1 MKGPIRGW
9 TVWRSRVWLDPMNAI
24 SPFLRLCLRSLFQ
37 VAWAGAWACG
47 AVAQTD
53 AATAPAAPVLK
64 PSSLLPPLLP
74 PQSRVALPLF
84 IQADHVSGRPDLD
97 LLLLGNVQ
105 LRRADTLIRAERID
119 YFQPTDTARARG
131 RVRINQ
137 AGNVFEGPD
146 LDLKI
151 ESFEGSISEPRYQL
165 LRSQG
170 HGQARRVDFLSEKR
184 AVIHQGNYTSCA
196 RKPGPSWMPDWLIS
210 ADKLTLDS
218 ESGDAE
224 VQNGALYFKDTA
236 VVRVPSFSFPM
247 TSQRRSGFLPP
258 TIETNSVDG
267 LTYSQPYYWNLAP
280 NRDVLI
286 TPRLMSS
293 RGLNLSTEF
302 RYLESVL
309 PPVQGTAK
317 LDLMPDDRLTGNTR
331 WGAAWQH
338 QGQLD
343 TRSARLGP
351 MNLGL
356 NISRVSDDNYWKD
369 FPRNNVNGALRLLP
383 ADATLGYARGGLT
396 SQLRTL
402 RWQTLQDA
410 SAPITP
416 PYDLVP
422 KLGAQYRWAY
432 PSGLDVV
439 LLGEM
444 TRFQSNREFLGLS
457 NENGQRMV
465 SQVQAAQSWITPYGS
480 VTPKLMLHAR
490 SYQFDQT
497 LAATGVRSA
506 SVVIPSYS
514 VDAGAVF
521 ERPTQLFAKD
531 WVQTLEPRIFYV
543 NTPFKDQNSLPNYD
557 SASYD
562 FNIATIFTENAFTG
576 YDRISDSHQVTT
588 GATSRFL
595 DPRSGA
601 ERARLVLAQ
610 RYRLRAQEVV
620 LPGGTAA
627 TEQLSDTLAG
637 TQFQLANAWSLD
649 SALQYSPD
657 AMRFVRS
664 TVAGRYR
671 PGPYRVLNLAY
682 RYKADAVGAA
692 GGEFV
697 DTSWQWPLQ
706 NLLSGGGSADSDL
719 GAAPGRWYT
728 VGRLNYNQQESRLVD
743 ALMGLEYDAG
753 CWLTRIA
760 LDRYQLTADRSV
772 QRVMFQMEFSGMS
785 RVGSNITGV
794 FKDYVPRY
802 QNLRDYGGF
811 PSRFGQ
817 YE

>member
-1 MKGPIRGW
+1 
-9 TVWRSRVWLDPMNAI
+9 MNAI
-24 SPFLRLCLRSLFQ
+24 PSFITHCLRTTAIGGVGLFC
-37 VAWAGAWACG
+37 VTL
-47 AVAQTD
+47 AVAQT
-53 AATAPAAPVLK
+53 AAAPAPGAPVLK

-74 PQSRVALPLF
+74 AQGRVALPLF
-84 IQADHVSGRPDLD
+84 IQADQISGRPDLD

-119 YFQPTDTARARG
+119 YFQPTDLARARG
-131 RVRINQ
+131 NVRINQ

-151 ESFEGSISEPRYQL
+151 ESFEGSITAPSYQL

-184 AVIHQGNYTSCA
+184 AVIHQGDYTTCA
-196 RKPGPSWMPDWLIS
+196 RKPGPSWLPDWLIR
-210 ADKLTLDS
+210 ADQLTLDS
-218 ESGDAE
+218 DTGDAE
-224 VQNGALYFKDTA
+224 VKNGALYFKDTA
-236 VVRVPSFSFPM
+236 VVRVPSFAFPM
-247 TSQRRSGFLPP
+247 TSQRRSGLLPP

-286 TPRLMSS
+286 TPRLMTS

-302 RYLESVL
+302 RYLESVS

-317 LDLMPDDRLTGNTR
+317 LDLMPDDRLTGTTR
-331 WGAAWQH
+331 WGTSLVH
-338 QGQLD
+338 QGMLD

-351 MNLGL
+351 MQLGL

-383 ADATLGYARGGLT
+383 ADAALGYTSGGFT

-410 SAPITP
+410 TTPITP
-416 PYDLVP
+416 PYDMVP
-422 KLGAQYRWAY
+422 KVGGQYRWAY

-465 SQVQAAQSWITPYGS
+465 SQALVAQSWITPYGS

-490 SYQFDQT
+490 SYQFDQA
-497 LAATGVRSA
+497 LAATGSRSA
-506 SVVIPSYS
+506 SVVIPGYS

-521 ERPTQLFAKD
+521 ERPTQLLAKD

-543 NTPFKDQNSLPNYD
+543 NTPYKDQNSLPNYD

-595 DPRSGA
+595 DPQSGA
-601 ERARLVLAQ
+601 ERARVVLAQ
-610 RYRLRAQEVV
+610 RYRLRPQEVV

-637 TQFQLANAWSLD
+637 TNLQLANAWSVD

-657 AMRFVRS
+657 AMRMVRS
-664 TVAGRYR
+664 TVGGRYR

-682 RYKADAVGAA
+682 KFKADAVGAA

-706 NLLSGGGSADSDL
+706 NLLSAGGSADNAL
-719 GAAPGRWYT
+719 GSSEGRWYT

-743 ALMGLEYDAG
+743 ALVGLEYDAG

-760 LDRYQLTADRSV
+760 LDRYQLTAERSV

-802 QNLRDYGGF
+802 QNLRDNGGF

>member
-1 MKGPIRGW
+1 
-9 TVWRSRVWLDPMNAI
+9 MNAI
-24 SPFLRLCLRSLFQ
+24 PPFLHLCLRTLFQ
-37 VAWAGAWACG
+37 AAWAGVWVSG

-53 AATAPAAPVLK
+53 AASAPGAPVLK

-105 LRRADTLIRAERID
+105 LRRADTLIQAERID

-218 ESGDAE
+218 ETGDAE

-267 LTYSQPYYWNLAP
+267 LTYSQPYYWDLAP

-286 TPRLMSS
+286 TPRLMST

-317 LDLMPDDRLTGNTR
+317 LDLMPDDRLTGKTR
-331 WGAAWQH
+331 WGTAWQH

-396 SQLRTL
+396 SQFRTL

-410 SAPITP
+410 SSPITP
-416 PYDLVP
+416 PYDMVP

-465 SQVQAAQSWITPYGS
+465 SQAQVAQSWITPYGS

-588 GATSRFL
+588 GATSRFI

-610 RYRLRAQEVV
+610 RYRLRSQEVV

-637 TQFQLANAWSLD
+637 TNLQLANAWSLD

-706 NLLSGGGSADSDL
+706 HLLSGGGSADSDL

-743 ALMGLEYDAG
+743 ALVGLEYDAG

-802 QNLRDYGGF
+802 QNLRDNGGF

>member
-1 MKGPIRGW
+1 
-9 TVWRSRVWLDPMNAI
+9 MNAI
-24 SPFLRLCLRSLFQ
+24 PPFLHLCLRTLFQ
-37 VAWAGAWACG
+37 AAWAGVWVSG

-53 AATAPAAPVLK
+53 AASAPGAPVLK

-105 LRRADTLIRAERID
+105 LRRADTLIQAERID

-218 ESGDAE
+218 ETGDAE

-286 TPRLMSS
+286 TPRLMST

-317 LDLMPDDRLTGNTR
+317 LDLMPDDRLTGKTR
-331 WGAAWQH
+331 WGTAWQH

-396 SQLRTL
+396 SQFRTL

-410 SAPITP
+410 SSPITP
-416 PYDLVP
+416 PYDMVP

-465 SQVQAAQSWITPYGS
+465 SQAQVAQSWITPYGS

-543 NTPFKDQNSLPNYD
+543 NTPFKDQNNLPNYD

-588 GATSRFL
+588 GATSRFI

-610 RYRLRAQEVV
+610 RYRLRSQEVV

-637 TQFQLANAWSLD
+637 TNLQLANAWSLD

-706 NLLSGGGSADSDL
+706 HLLSGGGSADSDL

-743 ALMGLEYDAG
+743 ALVGLEYDAG

-802 QNLRDYGGF
+802 QNLRDNGGF

>member
-1 MKGPIRGW
+1 
-9 TVWRSRVWLDPMNAI
+9 MNAI
-24 SPFLRLCLRSLFQ
+24 PPFLHLCLRTLFQ
-37 VAWAGAWACG
+37 AAWAGVWVSG

-53 AATAPAAPVLK
+53 AASAPGAPVLK

-105 LRRADTLIRAERID
+105 LRRADTLIQAERID

-218 ESGDAE
+218 ETGDAE

-286 TPRLMSS
+286 TPRLMST

-317 LDLMPDDRLTGNTR
+317 LDLMPDDRLTGKTR
-331 WGAAWQH
+331 WGTAWQH

-396 SQLRTL
+396 SQFRTL

-410 SAPITP
+410 SSPITP
-416 PYDLVP
+416 PYDMVP

-439 LLGEM
+439 LLSEM

-465 SQVQAAQSWITPYGS
+465 SQAQVAQSWITPYGS

-543 NTPFKDQNSLPNYD
+543 NTPFKDQNNLPNYD

-588 GATSRFL
+588 GATSRFI

-610 RYRLRAQEVV
+610 RYRLRSQEVV

-637 TQFQLANAWSLD
+637 TNLQLANAWSLD

-706 NLLSGGGSADSDL
+706 HLLSGGGSADSDL

-743 ALMGLEYDAG
+743 ALVGLEYDAG

-802 QNLRDYGGF
+802 QNLRDNGGF

>member
-1 MKGPIRGW
+1 
-9 TVWRSRVWLDPMNAI
+9 MNAI
-24 SPFLRLCLRSLFQ
+24 PPFLHLCLRTLFQ
-37 VAWAGAWACG
+37 AAWAGVWVSG

-53 AATAPAAPVLK
+53 AASAPGAPVLK

-105 LRRADTLIRAERID
+105 LRRADTLIQAERID

-218 ESGDAE
+218 ETGDAE

-286 TPRLMSS
+286 TPRLMST

-317 LDLMPDDRLTGNTR
+317 LDLMPDDRLTGKTR
-331 WGAAWQH
+331 WGTAWQH

-396 SQLRTL
+396 SQFRTL

-410 SAPITP
+410 SSPITP
-416 PYDLVP
+416 PYDMVP

-465 SQVQAAQSWITPYGS
+465 SQAQVAQSWITPYGS

-588 GATSRFL
+588 GATSRFI

-610 RYRLRAQEVV
+610 RYRLRSQEVV

-637 TQFQLANAWSLD
+637 TNLQLANAWSLD

-706 NLLSGGGSADSDL
+706 HLLSGGGSADSDL

-743 ALMGLEYDAG
+743 ALVGLEYDAG

-802 QNLRDYGGF
+802 QNLRDNGGF

>member
-1 MKGPIRGW
+1 
-9 TVWRSRVWLDPMNAI
+9 MNAI
-24 SPFLRLCLRSLFQ
+24 PPFLHLCLRTLFQ
-37 VAWAGAWACG
+37 AAWAGVWVSG

-53 AATAPAAPVLK
+53 AASAPGAPVLK
-64 PSSLLPPLLP
+64 PSSLLPPFLP

-105 LRRADTLIRAERID
+105 LRRADTLIQAERID

-218 ESGDAE
+218 ETGDAE

-286 TPRLMSS
+286 TPRLMST

-317 LDLMPDDRLTGNTR
+317 LDLMPDDRLTGKTR
-331 WGAAWQH
+331 WGTAWQH

-396 SQLRTL
+396 SQFRTL

-410 SAPITP
+410 SSPITP
-416 PYDLVP
+416 PYDMVP

-465 SQVQAAQSWITPYGS
+465 SQAQVAQSWITPYGS

-543 NTPFKDQNSLPNYD
+543 NTPFKDQNNLPNYD

-588 GATSRFL
+588 GATSRFI

-610 RYRLRAQEVV
+610 RYRLRSQEVV

-637 TQFQLANAWSLD
+637 TNLQLANAWSLD

-706 NLLSGGGSADSDL
+706 HLLSGGGSADSDL

-743 ALMGLEYDAG
+743 ALVGLEYDAG

-802 QNLRDYGGF
+802 QNLRDNGGF